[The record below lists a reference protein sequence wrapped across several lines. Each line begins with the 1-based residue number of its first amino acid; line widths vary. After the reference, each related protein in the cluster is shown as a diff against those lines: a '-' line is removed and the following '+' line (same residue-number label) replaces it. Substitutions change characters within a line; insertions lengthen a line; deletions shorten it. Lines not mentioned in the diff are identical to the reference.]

1 MTDIIFI
8 VLSFLYVVLCICAV
22 KSRLKYYLKHRS
34 IPLNSSPRKIS
45 IDTVFKMAVAWLF
58 KLAFK
63 LKSIAQ
69 KYKIIEAVKN
79 LEKKTLKYRV
89 YVFTFMMYFD
99 CRIVVF
105 FTYEVYSIGCE
116 YFVF

>member
-79 LEKKTLKYRV
+79 LEKKR
-89 YVFTFMMYFD
+89 
-99 CRIVVF
+99 
-105 FTYEVYSIGCE
+105 
-116 YFVF
+116 